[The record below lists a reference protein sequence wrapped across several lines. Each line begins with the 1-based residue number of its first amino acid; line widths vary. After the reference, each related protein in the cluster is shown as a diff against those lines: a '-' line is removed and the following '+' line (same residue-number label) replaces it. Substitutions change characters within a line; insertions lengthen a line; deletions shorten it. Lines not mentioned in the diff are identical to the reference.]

1 MILVYIIGSL
11 IGMSVLIYGRLRF
24 GRRGETFYFGA
35 GRWLYKRLPD
45 DILRR
50 IEDVK
55 KLRLFE
61 VATRDML
68 LQKERERMVG
78 LLGISV
84 CIFTLFQGVGV
95 IAILKEI
102 ARKPAQNIYLE
113 RDDYD
118 GEERSYPL
126 FVTLEGEGEQADSL
140 HFSVSA
146 RTYSDKELDKLFEK
160 SFQRAWEQVLGKNET
175 YTSIEH
181 PITVLQELSD
191 SPMEVSLWWE
201 EDNYINEEGE
211 LLVDAFEDGTGMQL
225 YLELSYQ
232 GEHRQQQMPIVL
244 RKPVYTKKELLLQ
257 KVKNKLS
264 SLEHQDTTKD
274 TVVLPSTL
282 YGASI
287 AVEEKK
293 QPMLLFLLA
302 GIAIPVFLWLKE
314 WQDEQEQKAVRSRQL
329 REDYPKL
336 LYKMVL
342 YLGAGITMKGCFEAI
357 SREWEESQK
366 QRDSDRTASAKYK
379 PRYLQMEIYALVQQL
394 SMGVPELTCYE
405 EWGKQLNEPQ
415 YLKLTN
421 MITKNLSKGSAKL
434 LSTMKQERGLALREH
449 REQVKKRGEEAST
462 KLLFPMLLLLLTAM
476 LIVLVPA
483 FFQFV

>member
-1 MILVYIIGSL
+1 MEVIYIIGSL
-11 IGMSVLIYGRLRF
+11 VGMSILIYGRVHF
-24 GRRGETFYFGA
+24 GKKGEKVYFGA
-35 GRWLYKRLPD
+35 GRWLYKKLPN

-50 IEDVK
+50 IEDTR

-68 LQKERERMVG
+68 LQKERERMAG
-78 LLGISV
+78 LIGVTV

-95 IAILKEI
+95 MVMLKEI
-102 ARKPAQNIYLE
+102 AKKPARNIYLE

-126 FVTLEGEGEQADSL
+126 FVTLQGEQADSFKL
-140 HFSVSA
+140 SVSA
-146 RTYSDKELDKLFEK
+146 RTYSGKELDKLFEE
-160 SFQRAWEQVLGKNET
+160 SFQRAWKQILGDNKT
-175 YTSIEH
+175 YAGIER
-181 PITVLQELSD
+181 PITILQELPD
-191 SPMEVSLWWE
+191 SPVKVNLWWE

-211 LLVDAFEDGTGMQL
+211 LLVDAFEDGTRMQL

-232 GEHRQQQMPIVL
+232 GERRQQQMPIIL
-244 RKPVYTKKELLLQ
+244 KKPVYTKKELLLH
-257 KVKNKLS
+257 KVKDKLS
-264 SLEHQDTTKD
+264 SLEQQDTTKE
-274 TVVLPSTL
+274 TVVLPSAL

-287 AVEEKK
+287 TAEEEK

-302 GIAIPVFLWLKE
+302 GIVIPVFLWLKN
-314 WQDEQEQKAVRSRQL
+314 WQDEQEQKAVRARQL
-329 REDYPKL
+329 KEDYPKL

-357 SREWEESQK
+357 NREWGEAQRRESL
-366 QRDSDRTASAKYK
+366 DGAAPAKRM
-379 PRYLQMEIYALVQQL
+379 PRYLQMEVYALVQQL
-394 SMGVPELTCYE
+394 NMGVPELACYE
-405 EWGKQLNEPQ
+405 EWGKQLNESQ

-421 MITKNLSKGSAKL
+421 MIIKNLSKGSAKL
-434 LSTMKQERGLALREH
+434 LSTMKQERSLALREH

-476 LIVLVPA
+476 LIVLIPA